1 MGVINLSPESRNRDT
16 VADSP
21 KAALEMAR
29 DYRRSGAAIVDLGAQ
44 SSHFES
50 PDLDEREEL
59 RRLLPAL
66 RLLVDE
72 GFVVAV
78 DTWKPE
84 VARVAL
90 AEGAGL
96 VNDTG
101 GLQDP
106 RMVEVVAAASA
117 AAVMTYVEGSNPH
130 DVDALE
136 IVDDKAEQIAARLRP
151 RVEALRQRG
160 VEQLILDPGIS
171 INYPVDY
178 ALYTAQQVRVIRGL
192 HALRA
197 LGQPVLVPV
206 PRKREAARVVAFI
219 TLALEHGADLIRVHD
234 VAAACDLVRLLGRE
248 AG

>member
-1 MGVINLSPESRNRDT
+1 MGVINLSPESRNRHT
-16 VADSP
+16 VAESP
-21 KAALEMAR
+21 QAALAMAHGYQR
-29 DYRRSGAAIVDLGAQ
+29 MGAAIVDLGAQ

-50 PDLDEREEL
+50 PDLDEGEEL

-66 RLLVDE
+66 RLLVEE

-84 VARVAL
+84 VARAAL

-96 VNDTG
+96 INDTG

-106 RMVEVVAAASA
+106 RMVEVVAAGA
-117 AAVMTYVEGSNPH
+117 APAVMTYVEGSNPH
-130 DVDALE
+130 DVLSLE
-136 IVDDKAEQIAARLRP
+136 IVDDKAQQIAARLRP
-151 RVEALRQRG
+151 RVEALRQQG

-178 ALYTAQQVRVIRGL
+178 AQYTAQQLRVIRDL
-192 HALRA
+192 DALRA
-197 LGQPVLVPV
+197 LGRPVLVPV
-206 PRKREAARVVAFI
+206 PRKRELTRVVALI

-234 VAAACDLVRLLGRE
+234 VAAACDLVRLFGRE